1 MTSPFDPLDFYYT
14 IDANPD
20 VWLVAGQRRVQF
32 TAKEDEVKEWN
43 VVLIPLR
50 AGNALMPNVEIRAKI
65 KPKEE
70 TKQTPVVESEV
81 LNCET
86 DYWSYGDAV
95 VVVPDVG
102 TSTVGVGEMAQRSV
116 VWLESSGLV

>member
-1 MTSPFDPLDFYYT
+1 
-14 IDANPD
+14 
-20 VWLVAGQRRVQF
+20 
-32 TAKEDEVKEWN
+32 
-43 VVLIPLR
+43 VLIPLR
-50 AGNALMPNVEIRAKI
+50 AGNALMPNVEIRAKV
-65 KPKEE
+65 KPKEGE
-70 TKQTPVVESEV
+70 EGKQAVEGEV

-102 TSTVGVGEMAQRSV
+102 TSTVGVGGLEMGQKGV